1 MEEFDEIKI
10 YSDEVRDILSDPP
23 KAIYRWGNTI
33 LLGFVILLVL
43 MSCFIRYPDIVSTQI
58 IITTNLP
65 PEKLIA
71 KTSGKIETILVKD

>member
-33 LLGFVILLVL
+33 LLGFVVLLVL
-43 MSCFIRYPDIVSTQI
+43 MSWFIRYPDIVSTQI

-71 KTSGKIETILVKD
+71 KSLLFVL